1 MQVWLP
7 VHANPA
13 NGEENGLLAED
24 GKLLRDALYMP
35 ALVAIRFNHDMKDK
49 YEHLKAAVKPSKV
62 AITAIMR
69 KLIILANALGPVANH
84 RDAIRAAARLQLAAQ
99 MQSVL
104 SQRVAMPLNSLIP
117 AK

>member
-1 MQVWLP
+1 MRVS
-7 VHANPA
+7 
-13 NGEENGLLAED
+13 GRLLASVFEMLD
-24 GKLLRDALYMP
+24 EQDFGGMSTLQVND
-35 ALVAIRFNHDMKDK
+35 
-49 YEHLKAAVKPSKV
+49 
-62 AITAIMR
+62 
-69 KLIILANALGPVANH
+69 LGPVANH